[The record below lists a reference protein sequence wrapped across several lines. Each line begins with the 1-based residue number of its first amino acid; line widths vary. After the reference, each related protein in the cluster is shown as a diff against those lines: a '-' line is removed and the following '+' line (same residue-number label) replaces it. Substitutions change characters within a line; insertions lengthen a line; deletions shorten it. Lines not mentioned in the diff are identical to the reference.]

1 MDVYGIDF
9 TSAPSR
15 RKPITCR
22 HCQLEGDVLRVLSAS
37 AWSTFEEFEAA
48 LARPGP
54 WIAGIDFPFGMPR
67 RFIADTG
74 WPVEWSD
81 YVRHAAGL
89 GKEGFE
95 AALNAYRKRQPVG
108 QKEHRRRTDE
118 LAGSLSPQKLYGT
131 PVGKMFFQGA
141 PRLQQAGV
149 SVPGLQQGDRLRV
162 VVEGYPGVLACS
174 VTKAGYKHDRA
185 KKQTIA
191 QRDARH
197 GILRALTS
205 GRLAARYGVTVAGDD
220 PELVDD
226 PTGDTLDALLCAV
239 QAAWAWRNRARLF
252 GNPRIDRFEGWIT
265 DPGGVPGAEPRA

>member
-1 MDVYGIDF
+1 MNVYGIDF
-9 TSAPSR
+9 TSTPSR

-22 HCQLEGDVLRVLSAS
+22 HCRLEGDVLRVLSAS
-37 AWSTFEEFEAA
+37 AWPAFEQFEAA

-67 RFIADTG
+67 RFVAGTG
-74 WPVEWSD
+74 WPVEWPD
-81 YVRHAAGL
+81 YVRHAEAL

-95 AALNAYRKRQPVG
+95 AALNAYRKRQRVG
-108 QKEHRRRTDE
+108 QKEHRRRTDV

-149 SVPGLQQGDRLRV
+149 AVPGLQQGDRLRV
-162 VVEGYPGVLACS
+162 VVEAYPGVLARS

-252 GNPRIDRFEGWIT
+252 GNPRIDRFEGWIA
-265 DPGGVPGAEPRA
+265 DPCGVPGSEPGP